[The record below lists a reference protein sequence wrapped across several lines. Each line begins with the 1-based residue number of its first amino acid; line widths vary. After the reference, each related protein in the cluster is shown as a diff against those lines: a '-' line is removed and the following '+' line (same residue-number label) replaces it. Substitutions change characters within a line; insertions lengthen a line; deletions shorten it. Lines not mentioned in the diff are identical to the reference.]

1 MPGVDTWRAIST
13 RRNVRRFSERPI
25 APEALDRIVDA
36 ARLAP
41 SSKNEQRWAFITCT
55 DRDHLRQLAHVG
67 DYAGH
72 LGAAAAA
79 VALITPSA
87 DEGWERESIAFD
99 AGQAAEN
106 AMLAAWELGIG
117 SCHASV
123 YDEPLARKL
132 LGYPEGMRC
141 DVLISLG
148 YPEDPRIFERPPRD
162 RRPLAEVRHHERYH
176 A

>member
-1 MPGVDTWRAIST
+1 MDTWTAIST
-13 RRNVRRFSERPI
+13 RRNVRRFSDRPVP
-25 APEALDRIVDA
+25 PEALDRIVDA

-41 SSKNEQRWAFITCT
+41 SSKNEQRWAFVVCT
-55 DRDHLRQLAHVG
+55 DRDHLRQLARVG

-72 LGAAAAA
+72 LAGAAAA
-79 VALITPSA
+79 VALVTPNAA
-87 DEGWERESIAFD
+87 DAGERESIALD

-123 YDEPLARKL
+123 YNEALAREL
-132 LGYPEGMRC
+132 LGYSKGMRC
-141 DVLISLG
+141 DLLISLG
-148 YPEDPRIFERPPRD
+148 YPADPTIFERPPRD
-162 RRPLAEVRHHERYH
+162 RRPLAEIRHQERYH

>member
-1 MPGVDTWRAIST
+1 MPGVDTWTAIST
-13 RRNVRRFSERPI
+13 RRNVRRFSERSIP
-25 APEALDRIVDA
+25 PEALDRVVDA
-36 ARLAP
+36 ARRAP
-41 SSKNEQRWAFITCT
+41 SSKNEQRWAFVVCT
-55 DRDHLRQLAHVG
+55 ERDRLRQLARVG

-72 LGAAAAA
+72 LAAAAAA
-79 VALITPSA
+79 VALVTPEAGES
-87 DEGWERESIAFD
+87 WERESIAFD

-123 YDEPLARKL
+123 YEEALASEL
-132 LGYPEGMRC
+132 LGYPKGMRC

-148 YPEDPRIFERPPRD
+148 YPADPRVFERPPRD
-162 RRPLAEVRHHERYH
+162 RRPLAEVRHDERYH

>member
-1 MPGVDTWRAIST
+1 MDTWTAIST
-13 RRNVRRFSERPI
+13 RRNVRRFSESPI
-25 APEALDRIVDA
+25 PPDALDRIVDA

-41 SSKNEQRWAFITCT
+41 SSKNEQRWTFVACT

-72 LGAAAAA
+72 LSGAAAA
-79 VALITPSA
+79 VALVTPNA
-87 DEGWERESIAFD
+87 AEGWERESIAFD
-99 AGQAAEN
+99 AGQATEN

-123 YDEPLARKL
+123 YDEPLAREL

-148 YPEDPRIFERPPRD
+148 YPGDPTIFERPPRD
-162 RRPLAEVRHHERYH
+162 RRPLAEIRHHERYQ